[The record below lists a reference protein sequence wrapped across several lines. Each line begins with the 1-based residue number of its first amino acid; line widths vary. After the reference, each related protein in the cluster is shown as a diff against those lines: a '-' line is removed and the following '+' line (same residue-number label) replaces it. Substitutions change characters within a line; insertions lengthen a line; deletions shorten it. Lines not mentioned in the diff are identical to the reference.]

1 MIKKVLIK
9 NFIGHDELV
18 IDQFAPIT
26 VIIGEN
32 DTGKT
37 GIMKMIYA
45 TLKSLEKYSLM
56 QNSYRTAFKTV
67 LADKIFDT
75 FQPRKS
81 AIGELVSK
89 SSKEKLSVD
98 IRIDRKDYSQDIYFS
113 FGENTTKSIIDCS
126 EQITTVP
133 NDFNTLF
140 VPSKE
145 VLTALH
151 AIKFTR
157 KPNYYFGFDDTY
169 LDLIEALEIP
179 TQKGNINTDLS
190 KVNKDLEKLFDG
202 VVNQSDKDEPFV
214 FKKGN
219 TEFSMS
225 LTSEGVK
232 KIGILTTLIRNRQ
245 LGKNTILF
253 FDEVETALH
262 PKAIRQ
268 IVEMIV
274 GMSKAG
280 VQVILSTH
288 NYFVIKQFMI
298 CAKRDNL
305 DINCLSLTKDGKKIG
320 SQISNLRDGLPDN
333 PIVNEALKMFD
344 EEVELDFQK

>member
-1 MIKKVLIK
+1 MIKSVVIK
-9 NFIGHDELV
+9 NFIGLEEIA

-37 GIMKMIYA
+37 GIMKLIYA
-45 TLKSLEKYSLM
+45 ALKSLEKYSLM
-56 QNSYRTAFKTV
+56 QNSYRSAFKTV

-89 SSKEKLSVD
+89 GIKEKLSVD
-98 IRIDRKDYSQDIYFS
+98 MRVERKEYSQNIQFS
-113 FGENTTKSIIDCS
+113 FGENTTKTIVDCS
-126 EQITTVP
+126 EQITVVP
-133 NDFNTLF
+133 SDFKTLF
-140 VPSKE
+140 IPSKE
-145 VLTALH
+145 VLTALQ

-190 KVNKDLEKLFDG
+190 KVNRDLEKLFDG

-253 FDEVETALH
+253 FDEIETALH

-280 VQVILSTH
+280 VQIVLSTH
-288 NYFVIKQFMI
+288 NYFVIKQLMI
-298 CAKRDNL
+298 CAKRDDL
-305 DINCLSLTKDGKKIG
+305 DIKCLSLIKDNKKVF
-320 SQISNLRDGLPDN
+320 SQISNLKEGMPSN
-333 PIVNEALKMFD
+333 PIIDEALKMFD
-344 EEVELDFQK
+344 EEVELDFKK